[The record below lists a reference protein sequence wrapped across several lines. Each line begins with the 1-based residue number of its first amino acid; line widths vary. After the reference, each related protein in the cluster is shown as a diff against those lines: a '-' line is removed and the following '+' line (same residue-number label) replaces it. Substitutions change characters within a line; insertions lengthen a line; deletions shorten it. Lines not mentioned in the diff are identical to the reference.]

1 MGINFRCMTVEMSR
15 MANVDIM
22 KNSKRAKKNK
32 GEKVNVAQ
40 NNIIRGQ
47 SGHRPW
53 SVGEKFNM
61 MNRDVIH
68 SYTHDQKYYLRECFL
83 NIEERERE

>member
-1 MGINFRCMTVEMSR
+1 MTVEMSR

-47 SGHRPW
+47 SEYRPR
-53 SVGEKFNM
+53 SGGEKFNM

-68 SYTHDQKYYLRECFL
+68 SYTYD
-83 NIEERERE
+83 